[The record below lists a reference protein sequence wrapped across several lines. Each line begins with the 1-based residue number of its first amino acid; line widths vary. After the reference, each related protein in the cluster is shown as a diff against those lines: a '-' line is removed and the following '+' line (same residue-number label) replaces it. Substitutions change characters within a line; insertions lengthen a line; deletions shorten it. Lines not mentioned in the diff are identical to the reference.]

1 MCKETRHTHVYFL
14 RGGKV
19 KNNEDIKLTLT
30 ILFTHDTIRIQLYR
44 CLYGTITQEGYMEQ
58 SAKIMV
64 VDDDAEIREVIR
76 ILLESEGCEIV
87 EAENGTRAVELMN
100 DSIDLIIMDVMMP
113 GLSGIH
119 ACEAIRQDYLTPVL
133 FLTAKSTD
141 TDKVIGFSAG
151 GDDYLVKP
159 FSYTEL
165 LSRVKALLRRC
176 YQYTGTAKPAAKVLY
191 VHDLQIDLDK
201 QRVLKDDT
209 EIELTE
215 IEYQILVLLASNR
228 QKVFSVQNIYESVW
242 NEPYFSSSNNT
253 VTVHIRNLRRKLEPD
268 LKESK
273 YIQNVWGRG
282 YRVV

>member
-1 MCKETRHTHVYFL
+1 
-14 RGGKV
+14 
-19 KNNEDIKLTLT
+19 
-30 ILFTHDTIRIQLYR
+30 
-44 CLYGTITQEGYMEQ
+44 MEQ
-58 SAKIMV
+58 NAKIMV

-87 EAENGTRAVELMN
+87 EAENGAKAVEMMN

-113 GLSGIH
+113 GLSGVH
-119 ACEAIRQDYLTPVL
+119 ACEAIRQNYLTPVL

-165 LSRVKALLRRC
+165 FSRVKALLRRC

-191 VHDLQIDLDK
+191 IHDLQIDLDK
-201 QRVLKDDT
+201 QQVLKGDT
-209 EIELTE
+209 EIDLTE

>member
-1 MCKETRHTHVYFL
+1 MSIFL
-14 RGGKV
+14 KKGKV

-30 ILFTHDTIRIQLYR
+30 IRFTHDTIRIQLYR
-44 CLYGTITQEGYMEQ
+44 CLHGTITQEGYMEQ

-141 TDKVIGFSAG
+141 TDKVMGFSAG

-201 QRVLKDDT
+201 QRVLKDDK

>member
-1 MCKETRHTHVYFL
+1 
-14 RGGKV
+14 
-19 KNNEDIKLTLT
+19 
-30 ILFTHDTIRIQLYR
+30 
-44 CLYGTITQEGYMEQ
+44 MEQ
-58 SAKIMV
+58 NAKIMV

-87 EAENGTRAVELMN
+87 EAENGAKAVEMMN

-113 GLSGIH
+113 GLSGVH
-119 ACEAIRQDYLTPVL
+119 ACEDIRQNYLTHVL

-141 TDKVIGFSAG
+141 TDKDIGFSAG

-191 VHDLQIDLDK
+191 IHDLQIDLDK
-201 QRVLKDDT
+201 QQVLKGDT
-209 EIELTE
+209 EIDLTE

>member
-1 MCKETRHTHVYFL
+1 
-14 RGGKV
+14 
-19 KNNEDIKLTLT
+19 
-30 ILFTHDTIRIQLYR
+30 
-44 CLYGTITQEGYMEQ
+44 MEQ
-58 SAKIMV
+58 NAKILL

-87 EAENGTRAVELMN
+87 EADNGSRAVEIM
-100 DSIDLIIMDVMMP
+100 DDTVDLIIMDVMMP
-113 GLSGIH
+113 GMSGIQ
-119 ACEAIRQDYLTPVL
+119 ACEAIRKQYVTPIL

-176 YQYTGTAKPAAKVLY
+176 YQYTSIARSAPQHILY

-201 QRVLKDDT
+201 QRVMRGDT

-253 VTVHIRNLRRKLEPD
+253 VTVHIRNLRKKLEPD
-268 LKESK
+268 IQESK

-282 YRVV
+282 YRVI

>member
-1 MCKETRHTHVYFL
+1 
-14 RGGKV
+14 
-19 KNNEDIKLTLT
+19 
-30 ILFTHDTIRIQLYR
+30 
-44 CLYGTITQEGYMEQ
+44 MEQ
-58 SAKIMV
+58 NAKILL

-76 ILLESEGCEIV
+76 ILLENEGCEIV
-87 EAENGTRAVELMN
+87 EADSGISAVNTMN

-113 GLSGIH
+113 GMSGIE
-119 ACEAIRQDYLTPVL
+119 ACERIRESYVTPIL

-141 TDKVIGFSAG
+141 ADKVLGFSSG

-176 YQYTGTAKPAAKVLY
+176 YQYAGIAKTVPQNLIY
-191 VHDLQIDLDK
+191 VHDLLIDLDK
-201 QRVLKDDT
+201 QKVLRGDT

-253 VTVHIRNLRRKLEPD
+253 VTVHIRNLRKKLEPD
-268 LKESK
+268 IQESK

>member
-1 MCKETRHTHVYFL
+1 
-14 RGGKV
+14 
-19 KNNEDIKLTLT
+19 
-30 ILFTHDTIRIQLYR
+30 
-44 CLYGTITQEGYMEQ
+44 MEQ
-58 SAKIMV
+58 NAKILL

-87 EAENGTRAVELMN
+87 EADNGSRAVEIM
-100 DSIDLIIMDVMMP
+100 DDTVDLIIMDVMMP
-113 GLSGIH
+113 GMSGIQ
-119 ACEAIRQDYLTPVL
+119 ACEAIRKQYVTPIL

-176 YQYTGTAKPAAKVLY
+176 YQYTNIARSAPQHILY

-201 QRVLKDDT
+201 QRVMRGDT

-253 VTVHIRNLRRKLEPD
+253 VTVHIRNLRKKLEPD
-268 LKESK
+268 IQESK

-282 YRVV
+282 YRVI

>member
-1 MCKETRHTHVYFL
+1 MSIFL

>member
-1 MCKETRHTHVYFL
+1 MAH
-14 RGGKV
+14 
-19 KNNEDIKLTLT
+19 
-30 ILFTHDTIRIQLYR
+30 IL
-44 CLYGTITQEGYMEQ
+44 
-58 SAKIMV
+58 A
-64 VDDDAEIREVIR
+64 VDDDPDLCTLLKTALERDGHAVEIRTSGVTVTESLCR
-76 ILLESEGCEIV
+76 WADCILL
-87 EAENGTRAVELMN
+87 
-100 DSIDLIIMDVMMP
+100 DVMMP
-113 GLSGIH
+113 GISGLQ
-119 ACEAIRQDYLTPVL
+119 ACEAIRKQYVTPIL
-133 FLTAKSTD
+133 FLTAKS

-176 YQYTGTAKPAAKVLY
+176 YQYTGIAKPAPQHIIF

-201 QRVLKDDT
+201 QRVMRGDT

-253 VTVHIRNLRRKLEPD
+253 VTVHIRNLRKKLEPD
-268 LKESK
+268 IQESK

-282 YRVV
+282 YRVI

>member
-1 MCKETRHTHVYFL
+1 
-14 RGGKV
+14 
-19 KNNEDIKLTLT
+19 
-30 ILFTHDTIRIQLYR
+30 
-44 CLYGTITQEGYMEQ
+44 MEHK
-58 SAKIMV
+58 AKILV
-64 VDDDAEIREVIR
+64 VDDDAQIREVIR

-87 EAENGTRAVELMN
+87 EADNGARAVELT
-100 DSIDLIIMDVMMP
+100 DETIELIIMDIMMP
-113 GLSGIH
+113 GMSGIQ
-119 ACEAIRQDYLTPVL
+119 ACEAIRANYLTPIL

-176 YQYTGTAKPAAKVLY
+176 YQYSGAAKSTPAQIIY
-191 VHDLQIDLDK
+191 IHDLQIDLEK
-201 QRVLKDDT
+201 KRVLKEDK
-209 EIELTE
+209 EVELTE

-253 VTVHIRNLRRKLEPD
+253 VTVHIRNLRKKLEPD
-268 LKESK
+268 LRESK

>member
-1 MCKETRHTHVYFL
+1 
-14 RGGKV
+14 
-19 KNNEDIKLTLT
+19 
-30 ILFTHDTIRIQLYR
+30 
-44 CLYGTITQEGYMEQ
+44 MEQ
-58 SAKIMV
+58 NAKILL
-64 VDDDAEIREVIR
+64 VDDDADIREVIR
-76 ILLESEGCEIV
+76 ILLENEGYGIV
-87 EAENGTRAVELMN
+87 EADSGVSAVNAMGN
-100 DSIDLIIMDVMMP
+100 DIDLIIMDVMMP
-113 GLSGIH
+113 GMSGIQ
-119 ACEAIRQDYLTPVL
+119 ACEVIRESYLTPIL

-141 TDKVIGFSAG
+141 ADKVVGFSSG

-176 YQYTGTAKPAAKVLY
+176 YQYTGINKSAPQNIIY

-201 QRVLKDDT
+201 QRVQRADT

-253 VTVHIRNLRRKLEPD
+253 VTVHIRNLRKKLEPD
-268 LKESK
+268 IQESK

-282 YRVV
+282 YRVI

>member
-1 MCKETRHTHVYFL
+1 
-14 RGGKV
+14 
-19 KNNEDIKLTLT
+19 
-30 ILFTHDTIRIQLYR
+30 
-44 CLYGTITQEGYMEQ
+44 MEQ
-58 SAKIMV
+58 NAKILL
-64 VDDDAEIREVIR
+64 VDDDAEIREIIR

-87 EAENGTRAVELMN
+87 EADSGARAVEIMDN
-100 DSIDLIIMDVMMP
+100 TIDLIIMDVMMP
-113 GLSGIH
+113 GISGIQ
-119 ACEAIRQDYLTPVL
+119 ACEAIRKQYVTPIL

-176 YQYTGTAKPAAKVLY
+176 YQYTGIAKPAPQHIIF

-201 QRVLKDDT
+201 QRVMRGDT

-253 VTVHIRNLRRKLEPD
+253 VTVHIRNLRKKLEPD
-268 LKESK
+268 IQESK

-282 YRVV
+282 YRVI